1 MDMDDGFVWSRS
13 LPLSHPAI
21 PAITALVYLAACAA
35 HNTWRVPS
43 RAAHAAERV
52 AAKSVPAAGISWLD
66 GAAVVHNALLVGF
79 SALVHRFVETP
90 CRRGLMLTAKKP
102 PPCMPSCHRIP
113 AARHCVATTP
123 RSGFARPAWARCR
136 CRARTTV

>member
-1 MDMDDGFVWSRS
+1 LGKRSVEYADTPGERACVDMDDGFVWSRS

-79 SALVHRFVETP
+79 SALVCVCSSRYFA
-90 CRRGLMLTAKKP
+90 LMLWEHGLRL
-102 PPCMPSCHRIP
+102 C
-113 AARHCVATTP
+113 
-123 RSGFARPAWARCR
+123 
-136 CRARTTV
+136 